1 MNPQQLAQFQSQ
13 LLSIEE
19 VFSSQD
25 NKITLSINGQ
35 CRIQSIN
42 LSDDIT
48 LEEVKTA
55 LPIVINEG
63 LTTMGQK
70 VQKLIIMQQQMS

>member
-1 MNPQQLAQFQSQ
+1 MNAQQLAQFQNQ
-13 LLSIEE
+13 LLSMEE
-19 VFSSQD
+19 VVYSQD
-25 NKITLSINGQ
+25 NKIKLSINGQ
-35 CRIQSIN
+35 CKVQSIN

-70 VQKLIIMQQQMS
+70 VQKLLLMQQQMS